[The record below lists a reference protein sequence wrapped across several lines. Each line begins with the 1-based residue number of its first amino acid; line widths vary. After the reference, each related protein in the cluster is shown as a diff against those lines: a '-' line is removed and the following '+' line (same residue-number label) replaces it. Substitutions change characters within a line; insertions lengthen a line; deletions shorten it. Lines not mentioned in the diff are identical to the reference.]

1 MMLHGAEEYEEHLV
15 TDIQLHEYNRERPV
29 RPVSDDGWCQ
39 VRRVDIYSIDH
50 AGREYT
56 IDI

>member
-1 MMLHGAEEYEEHLV
+1 MKNTARRDHLV
-15 TDIQLHEYNRERPV
+15 TDIQLHEYNREQPV

-50 AGREYT
+50 AGRGVHH
-56 IDI
+56 IN